1 MTSLTHRLVLLI
13 LKLKG
18 VKKDF
23 SQHPIDFKKIR
34 KEDIHQPK
42 HKQFS
47 KSLISQFEISETIVT
62 EIKPKQNCDKKLLLF
77 IHGGAFISGPAKHH
91 WDVIQQIKKHTN
103 TTIWMCDYPKA
114 PEAKIDK
121 ISKNIDAVYASAIK
135 KYTPNQITL
144 IGDSVGGTLA
154 TALTQRLVLK
164 NMAVPNKL
172 ILISPV
178 MDATI
183 SNPKIEVLDK
193 IDPMLSKLGVL
204 SAKKMCAENNNLND
218 VMISPLNGNFEQFP
232 KTILFLAE
240 NDITYPDQQIA
251 VKKLDNA
258 NVPNE
263 VIIGKKMPHIWPLL
277 PVMSEAKSALKKIIT
292 HLN

>member
-1 MTSLTHRLVLLI
+1 MTSITHRLVLLI

-34 KEDIHQPK
+34 QEDVRQPK

-47 KSLISQFEISETIVT
+47 KSLISQFEILETRVT
-62 EIKPKQNCDKKLLLF
+62 EIKPKQKADKKLLLF
-77 IHGGAFISGPAKHH
+77 IHGGAFISGPVKHH
-91 WDVIQQIKKHTN
+91 WDTIKQIQKQTN

-121 ISKNIDAVYASAIK
+121 ISNNIDAVYALAIK
-135 KYTPNQITL
+135 KYDPSQIIL

-154 TALTQRLVLK
+154 TALTQRLIAK
-164 NMAVPNKL
+164 GISVPNKL

-178 MDATI
+178 MDASI
-183 SNPKIEVLDK
+183 SNPKIEIIDK

-204 SAKKMCAENNNLND
+204 SAKKMCVENNNLED
-218 VMISPLNGNFEQFP
+218 VMISPINGSFKQFP
-232 KTILFLAE
+232 KTVLFLAE

-251 VKKLDNA
+251 VQKLDNA
-258 NVPNE
+258 KVITE
-263 VIIGKKMPHIWPLL
+263 VITGKKMPHIWPLL

>member
-23 SQHPIDFKKIR
+23 SQHPIDVKKIR
-34 KEDIHQPK
+34 QEDIHQPK

-47 KSLISQFEISETIVT
+47 KSLISQFEILETTVT
-62 EIKPKQNCDKKLLLF
+62 EIKPQQSTDKKLLLF

-91 WDVIQQIKKHTN
+91 WDTIKQIKKHTN
-103 TTIWMCDYPKA
+103 TAIWMCDYPKA
-114 PEAKIDK
+114 PEAKIDQ
-121 ISKNIDAVYASAIK
+121 ISKNIDAVYASAAK
-135 KYTPNQITL
+135 KYDSSQITL

-154 TALTQRLVLK
+154 TALTQRLILK
-164 NMAVPNKL
+164 GIAVPKKL

-183 SNPKIEVLDK
+183 SNPEIEIIDK
-193 IDPMLSKLGVL
+193 IDPMLSKMGVL

-218 VMISPLNGNFEQFP
+218 VMISPLNGSFERFP
-232 KTILFLAE
+232 NTILFLAE

-251 VKKLDNA
+251 VQKLDHA
-258 NVPNE
+258 NVAVE

-277 PVMSEAKSALKKIIT
+277 PVMSEAKSALKKIIS

>member
-1 MTSLTHRLVLLI
+1 MTSLTYRLVLLI

-23 SQHPIDFKKIR
+23 SEHPIDFKKIR
-34 KEDIHQPK
+34 QKDVHQPK

-47 KSLISQFEISETIVT
+47 KSLISQFEILESTIT
-62 EIKPKQNCDKKLLLF
+62 EIKSKQKTNNKLLLF

-91 WDVIQQIKKHTN
+91 WDTVQEIKKHTD

-114 PEAKIDK
+114 PESKIDK
-121 ISKNIDAVYASAIK
+121 ISKNIDAIYATAIK
-135 KYTPNQITL
+135 KYDPSQVTL

-154 TALTQRLVLK
+154 IALTQRLILK
-164 NMAVPNKL
+164 EMTIPNKL

-183 SNPKIEVLDK
+183 SNPKIENLDK
-193 IDPMLSKLGVL
+193 VDPMLSKLGVL
-204 SAKKMCAENNNLND
+204 SAKKMCVENDNLQD
-218 VMISPLNGNFEQFP
+218 VMISPLNGSFKQFP
-232 KTILFLAE
+232 QTILFLAE

-258 NVPNE
+258 SVVIE
-263 VIIGKKMPHIWPLL
+263 VVTGKKMPHIWPLL
-277 PVMSEAKSALKKIIT
+277 PVMSEAKTALKKIIT